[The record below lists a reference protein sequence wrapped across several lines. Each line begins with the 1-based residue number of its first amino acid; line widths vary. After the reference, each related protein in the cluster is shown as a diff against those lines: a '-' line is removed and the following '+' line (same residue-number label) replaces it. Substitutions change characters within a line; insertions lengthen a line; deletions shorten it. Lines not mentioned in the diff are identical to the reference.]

1 MTKTS
6 LHRLSPSAYR
16 ALLSSSTPKER
27 VVPIDATWYMPNN
40 PKNAK
45 QEFLK
50 EARLK
55 NAAFF
60 DLDAISLP
68 NSPYPHMLPTY
79 SIFNKAVQDLG
90 IEKNDKLVVYD
101 KSGIFSSPRAAWTF
115 SLFGHPKVYLL
126 DNYQYYQQFRYPV
139 QQTPVSSFATPLK
152 STSDTTGTYAPIT
165 EAEFNQNYRDQ
176 VIEYEELLELVKNDQ
191 LSKDYYTFDARP
203 NDRFTG
209 KAPEPR
215 PGLSSGHIPSALS
228 LPFSKVINA
237 TNKTYNVQFELLKI
251 FNEDF
256 GLDLSNTNFLDGKK
270 GIIVMC
276 GSGVT
281 AVILKVAIQ
290 NVIGLDVP
298 IRVYDGS
305 WTEWASRAPKEL
317 IHKDF

>member
-1 MTKTS
+1 MSKS
-6 LHRLSPSAYR
+6 ILAKLSPSAYR
-16 ALLSSSTPKER
+16 ALLLTSTPKER

-40 PKNAK
+40 PKNNK
-45 QEFLK
+45 DEYLNI
-50 EARLK
+50 ERLK

-79 SIFNKAVQDLG
+79 DIFNDAVKELG
-90 IEKNDKLVVYD
+90 LQKNDRLVVYD

-115 SLFGHPKVYLL
+115 ALFGHPTVFLL
-126 DNYQYYQQFRYPV
+126 DNYDYYKQFRYPV
-139 QQTPVSSFATPLK
+139 DTTPVENFSTPLK
-152 STSDTTGTYAPIT
+152 ASESEAYEPISRS
-165 EAEFNQNYRDQ
+165 EFEQNYKNQ
-176 VIEYEELLELVKNDQ
+176 VIEYEELLDLVEKDQ
-191 LSKDYYTFDARP
+191 LSKDYFVFDARP

-215 PGLSSGHIPSALS
+215 PGLSSGHVPSALS
-228 LPFSKVINA
+228 LPFSKLINP
-237 TNKTYNVQFELLKI
+237 TNKCYKVQFEILKT
-251 FNEDF
+251 FKDDF
-256 GLDLSNTNFLDGKK
+256 GLDLSNTDFLTGKK

-281 AVILKVAIQ
+281 AVIVKFAIEL
-290 NVIGLDVP
+290 VLGLDVP

-305 WTEWASRAPKEL
+305 WTEWASRAPKEY